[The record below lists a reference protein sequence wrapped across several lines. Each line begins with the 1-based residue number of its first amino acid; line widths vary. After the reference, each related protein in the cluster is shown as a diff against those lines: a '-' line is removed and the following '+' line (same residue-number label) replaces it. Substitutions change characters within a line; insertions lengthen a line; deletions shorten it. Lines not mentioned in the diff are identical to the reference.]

1 MFETLNEWLEVI
13 TVFFR
18 GYCLQYFVG
27 SFLERRKKTK
37 RLCGL
42 LVMAGYGVLKLG
54 SNFLLPS
61 GLGSISIIENMALT
75 ALILFGLV
83 FCFYK
88 AANKMTIFLVITFM
102 AVNEISIFL
111 SYMVI
116 QAGNLIIDLWIWLM
130 DLGYISSLRIFE
142 ILVNI
147 TAVVLQIL
155 MSGIFMALLY
165 MMLKK
170 ITGSFREKDHD
181 IQRAELYFLLTP
193 GLAGLLLCIF
203 LRTIMVTV
211 ENGVPEM
218 LYDKYPVL
226 ILLIPAILIL
236 SLVSVYYGVK
246 LFQNMIAMNRE
257 MNSRIILEKQIDN
270 MQNHMEEM
278 ERIYS
283 GVRNMKHD
291 MKNTL
296 AVIMQLAGKNGE
308 TEHKELQN
316 YLAELNQNFDSLEC
330 RFHTGNTVV
339 DILMNMK
346 YHEVIEIIPDI
357 QINAERLLFPDSLQ
371 IQSYDIGIIIGNALD
386 NAIEACEILKNEQP
400 EADTFISFSSFMKGK
415 MVLIEVEN
423 SFNGRITT
431 QKQSELP
438 ETNKSDKLA
447 HGMGLL
453 NIKNTAE
460 KYHGAMDWSVNDN
473 IFTLSVMMKNEYVW
487 NRNGNRSKI
496 PMR

>member
-1 MFETLNEWLEVI
+1 
-13 TVFFR
+13 
-18 GYCLQYFVG
+18 
-27 SFLERRKKTK
+27 
-37 RLCGL
+37 
-42 LVMAGYGVLKLG
+42 
-54 SNFLLPS
+54 
-61 GLGSISIIENMALT
+61 
-75 ALILFGLV
+75 
-83 FCFYK
+83 
-88 AANKMTIFLVITFM
+88 
-102 AVNEISIFL
+102 
-111 SYMVI
+111 
-116 QAGNLIIDLWIWLM
+116 M

-147 TAVVLQIL
+147 TAIALQIL

-181 IQRAELYFLLTP
+181 VQRAELYFLLTP

-386 NAIEACEILKNEQP
+386 NAIEVCEILKNEQP